1 MISKA
6 KLLQRFEEIKASRP
20 HIKVIAYD
28 AIIKIIK
35 EEAAK
40 AAEED
45 QMLRIDADDMAMKIA
60 HYFRCMFCKKNMEYL
75 KCYTD
80 CRYFLSGYEA
90 VMDILEGKK

>member
-1 MISKA
+1 
-6 KLLQRFEEIKASRP
+6 
-20 HIKVIAYD
+20 
-28 AIIKIIK
+28 
-35 EEAAK
+35 
-40 AAEED
+40 
-45 QMLRIDADDMAMKIA
+45 MLRIDPDDMAMKIA